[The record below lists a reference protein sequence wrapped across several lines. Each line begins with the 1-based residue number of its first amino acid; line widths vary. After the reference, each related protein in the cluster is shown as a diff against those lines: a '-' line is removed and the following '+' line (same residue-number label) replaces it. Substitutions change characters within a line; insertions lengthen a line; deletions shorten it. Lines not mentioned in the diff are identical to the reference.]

1 MPHTRHASPVPLAR
15 VTTASL
21 RRILKAL
28 APPGL
33 LALRRRWL
41 GWQWFRGDYPDWDA
55 ALRVSCGYDDAKVFA
70 AVLASARAVRDA
82 RGLVERDGVLVS
94 GGSEPNLP
102 LMACLLRQAAANAGR
117 LRVLDYGGA
126 LGSLWWQHESWLRGV
141 HDLHWNVVEQAHV
154 VAAGQREFSVGPL
167 RFYLTLDDVIATDG
181 RPDVVVLSSV
191 LAYLREPDQLLVQL
205 QRLQVPQIVIDRTG
219 FVREGRRRLVVQH
232 VPPRIYPGSY
242 PAWIFDAEL
251 LRALKSDYRCEATW
265 SAIDRFDPSVDFRG
279 MSFVRKDRCHL

>member
-1 MPHTRHASPVPLAR
+1 M
-15 VTTASL
+15 
-21 RRILKAL
+21 
-28 APPGL
+28 L
-33 LALRRRWL
+33 LALRRRWF
-41 GWQWFRGDYPDWDA
+41 GWKWLRGDYADWDT
-55 ALRVSCGYDDAKVFA
+55 ALRASCGYDDAKVFA

-82 RGLVERDGVLVS
+82 PGLVERDGALVS
-94 GGSEPNLP
+94 GGGEPNLP
-102 LMACLLRQAAANAGR
+102 LMACLLRQAADNGGR

-126 LGSLWWQHESWLRGV
+126 LGSLWWQHGSWLRGV
-141 HDLHWNVVEQAHV
+141 QDLRWNVVEQAHV

-167 RFYLTLDDVIATDG
+167 RFYLTLDDVIAADG

-191 LAYLREPDQLLVQL
+191 LAYLREPDQLLAQL

-251 LRALKSDYRCEATW
+251 LRALESDYRCEATW
-265 SAIDRFDPSVDFRG
+265 PAIDRFDPSVDFRG
-279 MSFVRKDRCHL
+279 MSFVRREFCAK